1 VTERTEDLDTLLARI
16 EDPAIR
22 SLFSPAFILCAEHF
36 DRFTIE
42 SVLRVA
48 DDLGF
53 GAELEAGISAGELVA
68 RRGFVPRAEIPLRWF
83 FAKLAAAGSLDA
95 SGPAEDPRFV
105 ARGPL
110 PPGDPDVPEARA
122 RAIDPRSRPAF
133 AVVRAMVEH
142 VPEFLRGE
150 KTGEDILFAPTRLPL
165 WFDYFSNDHLL
176 YEINNRLGAEAVA
189 RELPPGRPATI
200 VEIGGGS
207 GSAALAVGERLARE
221 AALSR
226 IGQYVF
232 TEIVPTFLRRAER
245 SIRARFPDLAAEFRK
260 LDMNEDFA
268 SQGVAPSSADVVY
281 AVNTVHIAR
290 DLGATLARIRE
301 TLRPGG
307 VAVFSECVR
316 PFAGQPIYVEFVFN
330 FLENFTG
337 VATDPATRPNHGFLT
352 PGNWRS
358 AFEASGFEEP
368 RILPD
373 VEELAR
379 HYDAFFVAA
388 VSARR
393 PRSSP
398 GRRAAS
404 GPNPGDR

>member
-1 VTERTEDLDTLLARI
+1 VTERTEDLDALLSRI

-22 SLFSPAFILCAEHF
+22 SLFSHAFILCAEEF

-48 DDLGF
+48 HDLGF
-53 GAELEAGISAGELVA
+53 DAELGGGTTAGALVT
-68 RRGFVPRAEIPLRWF
+68 RRGFAPRSEVPLRWF
-83 FAKLAAAGSLDA
+83 FAKLASAGYLDA
-95 SGPAEDPRFV
+95 SGSAEDPLFQ

-110 PPGDPDVPEARA
+110 PPGDPDRAEARA
-122 RAIDPRSRPAF
+122 EALDPRSRPAF

-150 KTGEDILFAPTRLPL
+150 KTGEEILFAPNRLPL

-176 YEINNRLGAEAVA
+176 YEINNRLGAEAVV
-189 RELPPGRPATI
+189 RELLPGRPATI

-207 GSAALAVGERLARE
+207 GSAALALGERLARD

-226 IGQYVF
+226 IGRYVF

-245 SIRARFPDLAAEFRK
+245 SLRARFPELPAEFRK

-268 SQGVAPSSADVVY
+268 AQGIEAGSADVVY

-290 DLGATLARIRE
+290 DLAATLSRIRQ

-307 VAVFSECVR
+307 IAVFSECVR

-352 PGNWRS
+352 PANWRS
-358 AFEASGFEEP
+358 AFEAAGFEAP

-393 PRSSP
+393 PRSP
-398 GRRAAS
+398 GRPDAGRPSPA
-404 GPNPGDR
+404 GR

>member
-1 VTERTEDLDTLLARI
+1 MTGRAEDLDTLLARI

-22 SLFSPAFILCAEHF
+22 RLFSHEFILCAEHF

-42 SVLRVA
+42 FVLRLVHE
-48 DDLGF
+48 LGF
-53 GAELEAGISAGELVA
+53 SEDLAAGTSAPDLVR
-68 RRGFVPRAEIPLRWF
+68 RRGFAARAEVPLRWF
-83 FAKLAAAGSLDA
+83 FAKLAAGGYLEA
-95 SGPAEDPRFV
+95 SGPADDPTFR

-110 PPGDPDVPEARA
+110 PPGDPDLPETRA
-122 RAIDPRSRPAF
+122 RAVDVRSLPAF

-150 KTGEDILFAPTRLPL
+150 KTGEEILFAPTRLPL
-165 WFDYFSNDHLL
+165 WFDYFSNDNLL
-176 YEINNRLGAEAVA
+176 YQINNRLGAEAVV
-189 RELPPGRPATI
+189 RSLPSARPAAV

-207 GSAALAVGERLARE
+207 GSAAAALAERLARDG
-221 AALSR
+221 ALSR
-226 IGQYVF
+226 IGRYAF

-245 SIRARFPDLAAEFRK
+245 TIRARFPEIPIEFSR
-260 LDMNEDFA
+260 LDMNADFEP
-268 SQGVAPSSADVVY
+268 QGVAPSSADVVY

-290 DLGATLARIRE
+290 DLAATLARVRE

-307 VAVFSECVR
+307 AAVFSECIR

-337 VATDPATRPNHGFLT
+337 VALDPATRPNHGFLT
-352 PGNWRS
+352 PENWRK
-358 AFEASGFEEP
+358 AFEAAGFEEP

-393 PRSSP
+393 PR
-398 GRRAAS
+398 
-404 GPNPGDR
+404 